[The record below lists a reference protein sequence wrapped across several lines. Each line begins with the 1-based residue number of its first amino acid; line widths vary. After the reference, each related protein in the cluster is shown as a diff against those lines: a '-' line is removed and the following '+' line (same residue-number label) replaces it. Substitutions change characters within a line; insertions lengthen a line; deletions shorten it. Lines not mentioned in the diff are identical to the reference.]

1 MIEFSLTNEQKRL
14 SLQGLISNLEV
25 EIYNLI
31 LTMGE
36 DPDTYDQSQIAGFS
50 DIPAPSHEQMLFT
63 RYTRYNLLKEKIS
76 NL

>member
-1 MIEFSLTNEQKRL
+1 MIEFSLTTEQKRQ
-14 SLQGLISNLEV
+14 SLQALLSNLEM

-31 LTMGE
+31 LILGQ

-50 DIPAPSHEQMLFT
+50 DREAPSTEEMLFT
-63 RYTRYNLLKEKIS
+63 RYTRYNLLKEKIL

>member
-1 MIEFSLTNEQKRL
+1 MIEFSLTNEQKKL
-14 SLQGLISNLEV
+14 SLQGLISNLEL

-50 DIPAPSHEQMLFT
+50 DSVAPSHEHMLFT